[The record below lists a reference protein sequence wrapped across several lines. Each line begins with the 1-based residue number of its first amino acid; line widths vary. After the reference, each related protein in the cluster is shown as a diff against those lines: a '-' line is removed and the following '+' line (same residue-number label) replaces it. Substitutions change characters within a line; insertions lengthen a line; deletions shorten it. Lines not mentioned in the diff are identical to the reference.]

1 VSKIQ
6 NPSDIRDTRAYP
18 PLPPAPPGPPT
29 EPLSTPPKFATGA
42 AFYVL
47 APMKACCGEV
57 FRGEE
62 CGCDELIAQY
72 LSAPVIWMGRRT

>member
-1 VSKIQ
+1 MSKIQ
-6 NPSDIRDTRAYP
+6 DNRQLRGDP
-18 PLPPAPPGPPT
+18 PLPLAPPGPPT
-29 EPLSTPPKFATGA
+29 EPLPTPPEFTTGA
-42 AFYVL
+42 ALYSVPL
-47 APMKACCGEV
+47 KPCCLEV

>member
-1 VSKIQ
+1 MASKL
-6 NPSDIRDTRAYP
+6 PDRTDIRDTRAYP
-18 PLPPAPPGPPT
+18 PT
-29 EPLSTPPKFATGA
+29 EPLPTPPKFATGA

-47 APMKACCGEV
+47 APLKPCCGEV